1 MSAITHIEP
10 TRNEPPPERRRI
22 LIVDDDPYVREVIA
36 QYLQL
41 EGYEVMQAANGL
53 QALTMASEHAPDLV
67 VLDLMLP
74 GMDGFEVAS
83 RLRAVSAVPILMLT
97 GRADEADKLAGFG
110 VGADDYMTKPFRPRE
125 LVMRV
130 QAMMRR
136 LEATSVPAMILDDA
150 LRVGDLVIRPRLR
163 EVTRD
168 GATLD
173 LTAKEFDLLYFLASH
188 PKQVFTRQ
196 QLLQH
201 VWHYDYY
208 GDSRTVTVHMRR
220 LRQKVE
226 VDASRPRHLRTVWG
240 VGYKFDL

>member
-1 MSAITHIEP
+1 MNAVIDAGMPRFESSIP
-10 TRNEPPPERRRI
+10 RRI
-22 LIVDDDPYVREVIA
+22 LVVEDDSYVREAIS

-41 EGYEVMQAANGL
+41 ECYDVIQAANGVD
-53 QALTMASEHAPDLV
+53 ALKLADALSPDLV
-67 VLDLMLP
+67 ILDVMLP
-74 GMDGFEVAS
+74 GMNGFDVTS
-83 RLRAVSAVPILMLT
+83 RLRAVSAVPILIVT
-97 GRADEADKLAGFG
+97 GRVDEADKLAGFS
-110 VGADDYMTKPFRPRE
+110 VGADDYLTKPFLPRE

-168 GATLD
+168 GTTLD
-173 LTAKEFDLLYFLASH
+173 LTAKEFDLLYYLASH

-196 QLLQH
+196 QLLQQ

-226 VDASRPRHLRTVWG
+226 LDPARPHHLRTVWG

>member
-1 MSAITHIEP
+1 MHAVTHTGQPGYESAIP
-10 TRNEPPPERRRI
+10 RRRI
-22 LIVDDDPYVREVIA
+22 LLIDDDAQVREVVA

-41 EGYEVMQAANGL
+41 EGYEVVQAANGL
-53 QALTMASEHAPDLV
+53 EALKQAQDHPPDLV
-67 VLDLMLP
+67 ILDLMLP

-83 RLRAVSAVPILMLT
+83 RLRAMSAVPILMLT

-110 VGADDYMTKPFRPRE
+110 VGADDYITKPFRPRE

-136 LEATSVPAMILDDA
+136 VQAASVPAMLLDNT
-150 LRVGDLVIRPRLR
+150 LHMGDLVIRPQLR
-163 EVTRD
+163 EVTR
-168 GATLD
+168 GGMLLD
-173 LTAKEFDLLYFLASH
+173 LTAKEFDLLYFLSSH

-201 VWHYDYY
+201 VWHYDYF
-208 GDSRTVTVHMRR
+208 GDVRTVTVHMQR

-226 VDASRPRHLRTVWG
+226 VDPARPRHLRTAWG
-240 VGYKFDL
+240 VGYKFEP

>member
-1 MSAITHIEP
+1 MSAIPHA
-10 TRNEPPPERRRI
+10 EPPRHEPPIPRRRI
-22 LIVDDDPYVREVIA
+22 LIVDDDAYVREVIA

-41 EGYEVMQAANGL
+41 EGYEVIQAANGL
-53 QALTMASEHAPDLV
+53 QALTLASEHPPDLV
-67 VLDLMLP
+67 VLDLILP

-168 GATLD
+168 GTTLD
-173 LTAKEFDLLYFLASH
+173 LTAKEFDLLYYLASH

-196 QLLQH
+196 QLLQQ

-226 VDASRPRHLRTVWG
+226 LDPARPRHLRTVWG

>member
-41 EGYEVMQAANGL
+41 EGYEVMQATNGL

-226 VDASRPRHLRTVWG
+226 VDPSRPRHLRTVWG